1 MWIRDSALHR
11 ARALLSLLLDPFL
24 VVVVEGSRKQEMH
37 EEEEEG
43 GGDGGGCGFS
53 LPVSPRRVIVI
64 ENITGSVL
72 VPLYCD
78 DDGGCMQPLMS
89 L

>member
-1 MWIRDSALHR
+1 
-11 ARALLSLLLDPFL
+11 
-24 VVVVEGSRKQEMH
+24 MH
-37 EEEEEG
+37 EEEEEEEG

>member
-37 EEEEEG
+37 EEEEEEEG
-43 GGDGGGCGFS
+43 VA
-53 LPVSPRRVIVI
+53 VSHCQCLHV
-64 ENITGSVL
+64 VL
-72 VPLYCD
+72 L
-78 DDGGCMQPLMS
+78 
-89 L
+89 